1 MHHKISKME
10 AIDQLFMRRCY
21 QLATLAGGRNRPNPE
36 VGSIIVHNAKIIGEG
51 WHKIFGAAHAEVNAI
66 NSVQDKSLLSE
77 SCLYVTLEP
86 CFHFGKTPPCVDLI
100 LQHQIPRVV
109 IGCRDPYHEVAGQS
123 IEKLKKAGVDVMTGV
138 LEKEVAWLNRRFF
151 CNVQKKRPY
160 IVLKFAVSSD
170 GFMGIR
176 GENLQISGPMSKPF
190 VHKLRANEAAIM
202 VGTETAACDNPQL
215 NLRQY
220 FEEQPTRV
228 VFDKNL
234 RLSEKLHLFDG
245 NQKTLVFT
253 ASEPVI
259 QKNNVEYIVLNFN
272 SAYFLQKAM
281 HELYLRKISS
291 VLIEGGASLL
301 NSFLSM
307 NFWDEAYIIR
317 SNTKLINQG
326 IEAPILSPALCQ
338 EIEQLGNDSI
348 EYYINNK
355 ITL

>member
-1 MHHKISKME
+1 MTT
-10 AIDQLFMRRCY
+10 IDELYMQRCI
-21 QLATLAGGRNRPNPE
+21 QLAALACGRNRPNPE

-51 WHKIFGAAHAEVNAI
+51 WHMLYGAAHAEVNAI
-66 NSVQDKSLLSE
+66 NSVQNKSLLKE

-100 LQHQIPRVV
+100 LKHQIPRVV
-109 IGCRDPYHEVAGQS
+109 IGCRDPYHEVAGKS
-123 IEKLKKAGVDVMTGV
+123 IEKLKKAGVDVISAV
-138 LEKEVAWLNRRFF
+138 LEQEVGWLNRRFF
-151 CNVQKKRPY
+151 CNVEKKRPY
-160 IVLKFAVSSD
+160 IVLKFAVSCD

-176 GENLQISGPMSKPF
+176 GENLQISGPMSKLF

-215 NLRQY
+215 NLRHY
-220 FEEQPTRV
+220 FGEQPTRV

-272 SAYFLQKAM
+272 SADFLQKAM

-317 SNTKLINQG
+317 SSTTIILDG
-326 IEAPILSPALCQ
+326 IEAPVINPALCHK
-338 EIEQLGNDSI
+338 IEQLGNDSI
-348 EYYINNK
+348 EQYINNK
-355 ITL
+355 TSI

>member
-1 MHHKISKME
+1 MSE
-10 AIDQLFMRRCY
+10 IDLLFMRRCIEIA
-21 QLATLAGGRNRPNPE
+21 QLSAGMNRPNPE
-36 VGSIIVHNAKIIGEG
+36 VGSIIVHHNKIIGEG
-51 WHKIFGAAHAEVNAI
+51 WHAVYGSAHAEVNAI
-66 NSVQDKSLLSE
+66 NSVQDKSLLRE

-86 CFHFGKTPPCVDLI
+86 CFHFGKTAPCVDLI
-100 LQHQIPRVV
+100 LKHHIPRVV

-123 IEKLKKAGVDVMTGV
+123 IEKLKKAGVDVITGV

-170 GFMGIR
+170 GFMGISA
-176 GENLQISGPMSKPF
+176 EQVQISGPMSKSF
-190 VHKLRANEAAIM
+190 VHKLRANEAAVM

-215 NLRQY
+215 NLRYY
-220 FEEQPTRV
+220 FGEQPTRV

-234 RLSEKLHLFDG
+234 RLPESLNLFDG
-245 NQKTLVFT
+245 KQKTLVFT
-253 ASEPVI
+253 ASEHFF
-259 QKNNVEYIVLNFN
+259 QKNNVEFIRLNFN
-272 SAYFLQKAM
+272 SADFLQKAM

-317 SNTKLINQG
+317 SSTKLINQG

-338 EIEQLGNDSI
+338 AIEQLGNDSI
-348 EYYINNK
+348 EHYINNK
-355 ITL
+355 NTP